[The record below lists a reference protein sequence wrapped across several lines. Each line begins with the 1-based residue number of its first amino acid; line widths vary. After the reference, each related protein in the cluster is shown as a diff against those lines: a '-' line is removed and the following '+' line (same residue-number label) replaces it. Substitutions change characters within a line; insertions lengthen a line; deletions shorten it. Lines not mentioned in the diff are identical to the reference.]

1 MKENSTINLWLYNA
15 KGVSKK
21 LISFIMELSGRH
33 FCGKSIGSPLRA
45 ILLTGSLLT
54 SFNLQATQV
63 IETNVAQIPVADQS
77 QRSQD
82 KAVKAAFERVMV
94 KMSGKREV
102 LDNPGV
108 SAAMRTPQA
117 YLRSYRYAYEGAT
130 IFYVAEFDKPKL
142 NDLLQ
147 RESLPLWGERRP
159 ETILWLAIEDETGER
174 SILDESAAHPLHE
187 VLRNKAKQRGLPL
200 SLPLM
205 DLTDSA
211 TISIYD
217 VWGRFIQPLTNASS
231 RYSVDNVIGARLYEN
246 KADSVSAVPGEKA
259 RLAEDKAASGATQ
272 PSNASHSKS
281 MQFNRIDKEME
292 NTFDQDGA
300 RDNGV
305 ATNGEVLSGRTGGSN
320 VAPFTMDEFTQHAQR
335 ADNGAYA
342 LDWVFVGGGQIT
354 YGSIFADD
362 PNQLS
367 EKLVNAYAN
376 YLSSQYAII
385 PGQSDAERVTID
397 VSIANIDSITS
408 YANATSYLNSLSVVE
423 RAALV
428 KQQGSVAT
436 FSVTLLGTAQDLLN
450 TVQLESRLRPVT
462 DAYGQAVQSYTFYW
476 SDAS

>member
-21 LISFIMELSGRH
+21 LISFIKGLSGRH
-33 FCGKSIGSPLRA
+33 FCGKALCSPLRA
-45 ILLTGSLLT
+45 TLLMGCLLA
-54 SFNLQATQV
+54 SVNLQATQV

-77 QRSQD
+77 QSSQD

-94 KMSGKREV
+94 KMSGNRSV
-102 LDNPGV
+102 LDNAGV
-108 SAAMRTPQA
+108 RAAMRTPQA
-117 YLRSYRYAYEGAT
+117 YLRSYRYAYEGAN

-159 ETILWLAIEDETGER
+159 ETLLWLALEDEVGER
-174 SILDESAAHPLHE
+174 SILDESAAHPLHD
-187 VLRNKAKQRGLPL
+187 VLRSKAKERGLPL

-205 DLTDSA
+205 DLTDNA

-217 VWGRFIQPLTNASS
+217 IWGRFTQPLTNASS
-231 RYSVDNVIGARLYEN
+231 RYSVDNVIGARLYQN
-246 KADSVSAVPGEKA
+246 NADTVSAVPGEQA
-259 RLAEDKAASGATQ
+259 RLAEDKATAGAE
-272 PSNASHSKS
+272 PSSTPGNAIS
-281 MQFNRIDKEME
+281 MQFDRMEEVPENGIEKEAVKGID
-292 NTFDQDGA
+292 
-300 RDNGV
+300 V
-305 ATNGEVLSGRTGGSN
+305 ATQGDVGNNRTEGAN
-320 VAPFTMDEFTQHAQR
+320 VAPFTMDEFNQHALR
-335 ADNGAYA
+335 AENGAYA
-342 LDWVFVGGGQIT
+342 LDWVFIGGGQIT

-385 PGQSDAERVTID
+385 PGQTDAERVTID
-397 VSIANIDSITS
+397 VSIANIDSVTS

-462 DAYGQAVQSYTFYW
+462 DAYGQAVQRYTFYW